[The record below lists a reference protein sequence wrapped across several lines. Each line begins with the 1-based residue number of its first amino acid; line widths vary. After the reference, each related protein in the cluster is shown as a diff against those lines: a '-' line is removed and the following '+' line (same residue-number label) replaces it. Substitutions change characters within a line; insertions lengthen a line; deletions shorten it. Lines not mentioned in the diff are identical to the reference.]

1 MVYTKHAQKRCQ
13 QRSIPSV
20 LINMILRVGDELDA
34 GRRCLIMTAQTK
46 VAKKELNAEIKSL
59 GLKNTDSW
67 DKTYV
72 VVDENDVV
80 ITAGHRTKKIMRY
93 L

>member
-1 MVYTKHAQKRCQ
+1 MIYTKHAQKRCQ
-13 QRSIPSV
+13 QRSIPPV
-20 LINMILRVGDELDA
+20 LINMILRIGDEFDA
-34 GRRCLIMTAQTK
+34 GRSCLIMTAQTK
-46 VAKKELNAEIKSL
+46 AAKKELDAEIKSL

-67 DKTYV
+67 NKTYV